1 MTAQEERAKRRKE
14 NVKIINNRCLTFLH
28 KFVYLKHMINTY
40 AQFIKAARKERGLS
54 QSFMAE
60 KIGISR
66 PSYVAIEKGA
76 RDLTLGEFEKLSGIL
91 NISFEELEN
100 RESPNYEK
108 YKQMILA
115 FLRKG
120 GVIPKT
126 KLAKL
131 LYFADFSW
139 FYYHLQSMSGM
150 QYRKIQYGPVSD
162 AYFRIIDEMFDRG
175 EINITQTKDGAML
188 ISQTRSGAKV
198 DLSKINKEEE
208 GLIKDIE
215 KKWKGKKTNEIVD
228 FAHKQFPYLFAKD
241 NEIVSYGLFTQEN
254 PDEIY

>member
-1 MTAQEERAKRRKE
+1 MITKYAK
-14 NVKIINNRCLTFLH
+14 
-28 KFVYLKHMINTY
+28 
-40 AQFIKAARKERGLS
+40 FIKAMRVERGFS
-54 QSFMAE
+54 QSFVAE

-66 PSYVAIEKGA
+66 PSYVSIEQGK

-91 NISFEELEN
+91 HISLDELEN

-131 LYFADFSW
+131 LYFADFGW

-162 AYFRIIDEMFDRG
+162 TYFRIIDEMFDKG
-175 EINITQTKDGAML
+175 EISIAQTKDGAML
-188 ISQTRSGAKV
+188 ISQTRSGAKIG
-198 DLSKINKEEE
+198 LSKISKEED
-208 GLIKDIE
+208 GLIRDIE
-215 KKWKGKKTNEIVD
+215 KKWQGKKTSEIVD
-228 FAHKQFPYLFAKD
+228 FTHKQFPYLFAND
-241 NEIVSYGLFTQEN
+241 NDIVSYDIFTQEN
-254 PDEIY
+254 PDEVF

>member
-1 MTAQEERAKRRKE
+1 MSNK
-14 NVKIINNRCLTFLH
+14 
-28 KFVYLKHMINTY
+28 YS
-40 AQFIKAARKERGLS
+40 QFIKTIRTERGFS

-60 KIGISR
+60 KLGISR
-66 PSYVAIEKGA
+66 PSYVGIEQGK
-76 RDLTLGEFEKLSGIL
+76 RELTIGEFEKLSGVL
-91 NISFEELEN
+91 GVSFEEI
-100 RESPNYEK
+100 ESGEAPNYEK

-115 FLRKG
+115 FLRQGEK
-120 GVIPKT
+120 IPKT

-150 QYRKIQYGPVSD
+150 QYRKIQYGPVTD
-162 AYFRIIDEMFDRG
+162 AYFRIIDEMSDGG
-175 EINITQTKDGAML
+175 EIQITQTEDGAML

-198 DLSKINKEEE
+198 DLSAISKEEE
-208 GLIKDIE
+208 KLIKNIE
-215 KKWKGKKTNEIVD
+215 EKWKGKKTAEIVD
-228 FAHKQFPYLFAKD
+228 FTHKQFPYLYAQD